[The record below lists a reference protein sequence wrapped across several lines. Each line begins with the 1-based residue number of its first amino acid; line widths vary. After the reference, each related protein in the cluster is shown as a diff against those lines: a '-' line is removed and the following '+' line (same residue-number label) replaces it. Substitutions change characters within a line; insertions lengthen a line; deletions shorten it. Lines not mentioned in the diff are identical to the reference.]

1 MGSNRNK
8 LLGFFVWEGAK
19 WYVRGRLPSRRR
31 VLLLALLSGAGAAA
45 LLALARRS
53 A

>member
-1 MGSNRNK
+1 MGSNRNR

-31 VLLLALLSGAGAAA
+31 VLLTGLLAVAGVTA
-45 LLALARRS
+45 LLAIAKRS
-53 A
+53 G